1 MLWQKRSHHGSE
13 MEERVN
19 LLALSEALVEK
30 RKFVA
35 LTTVLVLAISVGV
48 SLILPRWYRSKATIL
63 PPESATNQADIA
75 GLMLVAGYQPAYI
88 PTLTS
93 PSEIYAAILRSVR
106 VRDAVVD
113 SLDLVDVYNV
123 KNKEA
128 ARRRLLKRCK
138 MNVTRED
145 IVEIVCED
153 KDRNRAAD
161 IANLFVRELDRF
173 NSELRVTAARRV
185 REFIETRIQQ
195 TRHELEKAE
204 TDLKTFKEETG
215 AVLISEQTRASIQT
229 AAEMYGKIAELE
241 VSLERLRQFAT
252 ERSPEVVDIRSRI
265 RALQRKLGEMGYLQ
279 GETDTDLGSMLF
291 PKFSAAPDLE
301 KRLSALLRDVEI
313 KRSVYGVLSE
323 QYEHARIQEM
333 KDTPTIQVLDRAE
346 PSRGAWRPKRKVIVS
361 VSTVC
366 AFIVSCLVV
375 LASRSLGTGGDPQS
389 RQALVR
395 ISSIIAEDLESLK
408 RRLTGRG

>member
-1 MLWQKRSHHGSE
+1 MKSQRGSAVG
-13 MEERVN
+13 ERVN
-19 LLALSEALVEK
+19 LLTLSEILVEK
-30 RKFVA
+30 RKFVV
-35 LTTVLVLAISVGV
+35 LTTLLVLVISVAV
-48 SLILPRWYRSKATIL
+48 SVLLPRWYRSKATIL

-75 GLMLVAGYQPAYI
+75 GLMMVAGYQPAYI

-93 PSEIYAAILRSVR
+93 PSEIYGAILRSVR

-113 SLDLVDVYNV
+113 SLDLVSVYNV

-128 ARRRLLKRCK
+128 ARRKLLKRCK
-138 MNVTRED
+138 ITVTREE
-145 IVEIVCED
+145 IVEIACED
-153 KDRNRAAD
+153 KDRSRAAD
-161 IANLFVRELDRF
+161 ISNLFVRELDRF
-173 NSELRVTAARRV
+173 NSDLRVTAARRV
-185 REFIETRIQQ
+185 REFIEARIEETRL
-195 TRHELEKAE
+195 ELEKAE
-204 TDLKTFKEETG
+204 QNLKIFKEETG
-215 AVLISEQTRASIQT
+215 AVLISEQTRVSIQT
-229 AAEMYGKIAELE
+229 AADMYGKIAELE

-252 ERSPEVVDIRSRI
+252 DRSPEIIDIRSRI
-265 RALQRKLGEMGYLQ
+265 RALERKLAEMGYMQ
-279 GETDTDLGSMLF
+279 VETNTGSESTLF

-301 KRLSALLRDVEI
+301 KRLSGLLRDVEI

-375 LASRSLGTGGDPQS
+375 LVSRSLSESGDPQS
-389 RQALVR
+389 RQALSR
-395 ISSIIAEDLESLK
+395 ISSIIAEDVQSLK
-408 RRLTGRG
+408 RHLTGRGR